1 MPETPGDARIT
12 ELPDG
17 LIPALAELYD
27 KFAHSLEPFSEER
40 DIAEQTF
47 VTEVVK
53 WWDLLADPKPSLQD
67 FRKGVILRCRRHLA
81 ARDKPD
87 DKQFLW
93 KLDNAKSDD
102 PNH

>member
-27 KFAHSLEPFSEER
+27 KFAHSLDPFSDEGE
-40 DIAEQTF
+40 IAEQTF
-47 VTEVVK
+47 VAEIVK
-53 WWDLLADPKPSLQD
+53 WWDVLDHPKPSLQD

-81 ARDKPD
+81 ARDKPQ
-87 DKQFLW
+87 DKKFLP
-93 KLDNAKSDD
+93 KLDDS
-102 PNH
+102 P

>member
-40 DIAEQTF
+40 DNAEQTCLGK
-47 VTEVVK
+47 EI
-53 WWDLLADPKPSLQD
+53 SLNRSQLW
-67 FRKGVILRCRRHLA
+67 FGP
-81 ARDKPD
+81 ARSTMKRISPGWP
-87 DKQFLW
+87 L
-93 KLDNAKSDD
+93 SR
-102 PNH
+102 PG